1 MSFSNTFDLS
11 GKMKNNNSN
20 IAYYDD
26 HAEEY
31 ASQTLLMDMSPVIN
45 EFLIYVPE
53 GGTLLDAGCG
63 SGRDSMYFLKNGYQV
78 EAFDASFQIARI
90 ARKNTGLAVKN
101 IRFQEM
107 NYDNA
112 FDGVWA
118 CASLLHIEK
127 TDLNSV
133 FRRIFISLKQG
144 GVFFSSFK
152 YGTGKL
158 LTKGR
163 SFTMFNENDLKN
175 MLKSNPGFE
184 LIKTWNN
191 QTTLGRQTTNWYN
204 IILRKTSNLRPLY

>member
-1 MSFSNTFDLS
+1 MN
-11 GKMKNNNSN
+11 NNNSN

-31 ASQTLLMDMSPVIN
+31 ASQTLLMDMSAVIN

-53 GGTLLDAGCG
+53 GGMILDAGCG
-63 SGRDSMYFLKNGYQV
+63 SGRDSLYFLKSGYQV
-78 EAFDASFQIARI
+78 EAFDASIQIARI

-107 NYDNA
+107 NYDNV

-127 TDLNSV
+127 TELNSV

-152 YGTGKL
+152 YGAGKL

-184 LIKTWNN
+184 LIKTWKN
-191 QTTLGRQTTNWYN
+191 QTILGRQTTNWFN
-204 IILRKTSNLRPLY
+204 IILRKTSNLRPSN